1 MASITETF
9 PTAPRD
15 RRVIFPMIFGAVV
28 GLVAFGVSIG
38 TTWDKLRSP
47 ASPRAARVA
56 DAVTGSA
63 ALHPGSAPWAGGPE
77 PWKLAAMFL
86 APALAVLVATVSFVR
101 ERALTAQFRIE
112 DNVLV
117 LGKRREPL
125 AGLVEAVRDP
135 VVMKGAC
142 KRWGNGGAG
151 AIRGSFRSK
160 RLGKFYAFLTDTE
173 HAVVLR
179 WADKVVAVSPADPE
193 FFIYSARKAAGLT

>member
-9 PTAPRD
+9 PTAPRGK
-15 RRVIFPMIFGAVV
+15 RVVYPMIFGAVV
-28 GLVAFGVSIG
+28 GLVGLAVSIG
-38 TTWDKLRSP
+38 VSWDKLKSH
-47 ASPRAARVA
+47 ASPPAARVA
-56 DAVTGSA
+56 DVATGYA
-63 ALHPGSAPWAGGPE
+63 ALHPGSTPWASGPD

-86 APALAVLVATVSFVR
+86 APTFAVLIATLSFFR
-101 ERALTAQFRIE
+101 ERSLTAQFRIE
-112 DNVLV
+112 ENVLV

-125 AGLVEAVRDP
+125 AGLTEVGRDP
-135 VVMKGAC
+135 AVMKGAC

-179 WADKVVAVSPADPE
+179 WADRVVAVSPADPE